1 MVMSLLTRKLFEEVF
16 KKVFKKWNTKCFEIK
31 IKCHSFFLIKNM
43 WGHFLYIQFS
53 NPPDLSVSIR
63 KCSEV
68 PGVSQL
74 LFCPIHQMLIS
85 SFWIVSQSM
94 LNSTLS
100 PRLFT

>member
-43 WGHFLYIQFS
+43 WGHFLCIQFS

-74 LFCPIHQMLIS
+74 LCLPNPSNVDIIFLDCFSEYAKFHS
-85 SFWIVSQSM
+85 ES
-94 LNSTLS
+94 
-100 PRLFT
+100 